1 MARKLLLIASV
12 FPPNPG
18 IGGRRWAKFAKVL
31 SADGYEIHVLK
42 PKKIIGETS
51 LWSRDVLQPSIY
63 VHTFNLAF
71 QKLTDYT
78 NRQFFNRIFRRLFY
92 FFFKKSVYYFTDT
105 SSLSIKEIKK
115 TAISIIDQQEI
126 STVVISANPNYY
138 YVGYLLKKYYG
149 DKINIILDYRDLWN
163 DHSYYEIFFKRNKRQ
178 IAYSNKI
185 ENLALNHCDY
195 LITVDRH
202 MMNILEKRISNP
214 EVKKK
219 VIYNGFDKDDFKKF
233 DLLHEKKR
241 KDGQIDL
248 FFAGSIGEDLTEV
261 LKLFLN
267 AFLDLEKLD
276 PELFNR
282 IKIEIYCNSNNSYI
296 HQLRQEKRPANLI
309 LKENMITMD
318 EYVTKLHNADYG
330 LLFSSEEYSHS
341 FFTKYYDYLYLHKR
355 IVNVGY
361 LKGDLSGFIEN
372 AAIGLS
378 FIKGHDYS
386 FFKEL
391 QNDFALNKEQYL
403 SKEYIQQF
411 DIAILKN
418 EFIEVM
424 NELERK

>member
-1 MARKLLLIASV
+1 MANKLLVIASV

-71 QKLTDYT
+71 QKVTDYT
-78 NRQFFNRIFRRLFY
+78 NRQLLNRILRRLFY

-105 SSLSIKEIKK
+105 SSLSIKEIRKA
-115 TAISIIDQQEI
+115 AISIIDQQGI

-138 YVGYLLKKYYG
+138 YVGYLLKKHYG

-163 DHSYYEIFFKRNKRQ
+163 DHSYYEIFFKRSKRQ

-214 EVKKK
+214 GVKKK

-233 DLLHEKKR
+233 DQIHEKR
-241 KDGQIDL
+241 KKGDQINL

-261 LKLFLN
+261 LRLFLD
-267 AFLDLEKLD
+267 AFLDLEKKAPD
-276 PELFNR
+276 LFSK

-296 HQLRQEKRPANLI
+296 RQLKKEKRAHNLI

-318 EYVTKLHNADYG
+318 EYVTKLHDADYG

-361 LKGDLSGFIEN
+361 LKGDLSVFIEN
-372 AAIGLS
+372 SAIGLS
-378 FIKGHDYS
+378 FIKGNDHT

-391 QNDFALNKEQYL
+391 QNNFSMNREQYL
-403 SKEYIQQF
+403 SEEYIQRF
-411 DIAILKN
+411 DIAVLKN
-418 EFIEVM
+418 ELLGVI
-424 NELERK
+424 NELEQK